1 MIQPYFLI
9 DLLFVR
15 ISFLFT
21 FPALL
26 ANLPLMG
33 YEAMHEKTPVG
44 EIKVL
49 ELPKRIALEA
59 KSPQGYFSEN
69 NGLFRTLFR
78 YISQHDLSMTTPVE
92 AEIEPGKMRF
102 FVGEKDAAKK
112 RPNTGNVEVINLDPI
127 TVVAIGIRGSYNSEN
142 FLKHEKLLLEWID
155 TNPDYETSGTAYAV
169 YWDGPFIPWLLKRSE
184 VHLPIRSSQK
194 ESEKNQPSKKQ

>member
-1 MIQPYFLI
+1 M
-9 DLLFVR
+9 R
-15 ISFLFT
+15 TSFLFT
-21 FPALL
+21 FIVLS

-44 EIKVL
+44 EIRVL

-78 YISQHDLSMTTPVE
+78 YISKHDLSMTTPVE
-92 AEIEPGKMRF
+92 AEIKPGKMRF

-112 RPNTGNVEVINLDPI
+112 RPKTAKVEVINLDPI
-127 TVVAIGIRGSYNSEN
+127 TVVAIGIRGSYSSEN
-142 FLKHEKLLLEWID
+142 FQKHEKLLLEWID
-155 TNPDYETSGTAYAV
+155 DNPNYETSGTAYAV

-194 ESEKNQPSKKQ
+194 ES

>member
-1 MIQPYFLI
+1 MVL
-9 DLLFVR
+9 
-15 ISFLFT
+15 S
-21 FPALL
+21 

-44 EIKVL
+44 EIRVL

-69 NGLFRTLFR
+69 NGLFRTLFG
-78 YISQHDLSMTTPVE
+78 YISKHDLSMTTPVE

-102 FVGEKDAAKK
+102 FVSENDATKK
-112 RPNTGNVEVINLDPI
+112 CPNTGKVEVINLDPI

-142 FLKHEKLLLEWID
+142 FQKHENLLLTWINE
-155 TNPDYETSGTAYAV
+155 NPVYEISGSAYAV

-194 ESEKNQPSKKQ
+194 ESKKNQPSKKQ

>member
-1 MIQPYFLI
+1 M
-9 DLLFVR
+9 R

-21 FPALL
+21 YL
-26 ANLPLMG
+26 AILASLPLMG

-69 NGLFRTLFR
+69 NGLFRTLFG
-78 YISQHDLSMTTPVE
+78 YISKHDLSMTTPVE

-112 RPNTGNVEVINLDPI
+112 RPNTGNVVVINLDPI

-142 FLKHEKLLLEWID
+142 FQKNEKLLLEWID
-155 TNPDYETSGTAYAV
+155 ENPDYETSGTAYAV

-184 VHLPIRSSQK
+184 VHLPIRYSQK

>member
-1 MIQPYFLI
+1 M
-9 DLLFVR
+9 R
-15 ISFLFT
+15 TSFLFT
-21 FPALL
+21 FIVLS

-44 EIKVL
+44 GIRVL

-69 NGLFRTLFR
+69 NGLFRTLFG
-78 YISQHDLSMTTPVE
+78 YISKHDLSMTTPVE
-92 AEIEPGKMRF
+92 AEIKPGKMRF

-112 RPNTGNVEVINLDPI
+112 RPKTAKVEVINLDPI
-127 TVVAIGIRGSYNSEN
+127 TVVAIGIRGSYSSEN
-142 FLKHEKLLLEWID
+142 FQKHEKLLLEWID
-155 TNPDYETSGTAYAV
+155 DNPNYETSGTAYAV

>member
-1 MIQPYFLI
+1 MRF
-9 DLLFVR
+9 
-15 ISFLFT
+15 SFLFT
-21 FPALL
+21 YIALS

-33 YEAMHEKTPVG
+33 YEAIHEKTPVG
-44 EIKVL
+44 EIRVL

-59 KSPQGYFSEN
+59 KSAQGYFSEN
-69 NGLFRTLFR
+69 NGLFRTLFG
-78 YISQHDLSMTTPVE
+78 YISEHDLSMTTPVE

-112 RPNTGNVEVINLDPI
+112 RPNTGKVEVINLDPI
-127 TVVAIGIRGSYNSEN
+127 TVVAIGIRGSYNIEN
-142 FLKHEKLLLEWID
+142 FQNHEKLLLTWID
-155 TNPDYETSGTAYAV
+155 ENPDYEISGSAYAV

-194 ESEKNQPSKKQ
+194 ESKKNQPSKK

>member
-1 MIQPYFLI
+1 M
-9 DLLFVR
+9 R
-15 ISFLFT
+15 TSFLFT
-21 FPALL
+21 FIVLST
-26 ANLPLMG
+26 NLPLMG

-44 EIKVL
+44 GIRVL

-69 NGLFRTLFR
+69 NGLFRTLFG
-78 YISQHDLSMTTPVE
+78 YISKHDLSMTTPVE
-92 AEIEPGKMRF
+92 AEIKPGKMRF

-112 RPNTGNVEVINLDPI
+112 RPKTAKVEVINLDPI
-127 TVVAIGIRGSYNSEN
+127 TVVAIGIRGSYSSEN
-142 FLKHEKLLLEWID
+142 FQKHEKLLLEWID
-155 TNPDYETSGTAYAV
+155 DNPNYETSGTAYAV

>member
-1 MIQPYFLI
+1 M
-9 DLLFVR
+9 R

-21 FPALL
+21 YLALI

-33 YEAMHEKTPVG
+33 YDAMHEKTPVG
-44 EIKVL
+44 EFRII
-49 ELPKRIALEA
+49 ELPTRIALEA
-59 KSPQGYFSEN
+59 KSTQGYFSEN
-69 NGLFRTLFR
+69 NGLFRTLFG
-78 YISQHDLSMTTPVE
+78 YISEHDLSMTTPVE

-112 RPNTGNVEVINLDPI
+112 RPNTGKVEVINLDPI
-127 TVVAIGIRGSYNSEN
+127 TVVAIGIRGSYNIEN
-142 FLKHEKLLLEWID
+142 FQNHEKLLLTWID
-155 TNPDYETSGTAYAV
+155 ENPDYEISGSAYAV

-194 ESEKNQPSKKQ
+194 ESKKNQPSKK

>member
-1 MIQPYFLI
+1 M
-9 DLLFVR
+9 R
-15 ISFLFT
+15 TSFLFT
-21 FPALL
+21 FIVLT

-44 EIKVL
+44 GIRVL

-69 NGLFRTLFR
+69 NGLFRTLFG
-78 YISQHDLSMTTPVE
+78 YISKHDLSMTTPVE
-92 AEIEPGKMRF
+92 AEIKPGKMRF

-112 RPNTGNVEVINLDPI
+112 RPKTAKVEVINLDPI
-127 TVVAIGIRGSYNSEN
+127 TVVAIGIRGSYSSEN
-142 FLKHEKLLLEWID
+142 FQKHEKLLLEWID
-155 TNPDYETSGTAYAV
+155 DNPNYETSGTAYAV

>member
-1 MIQPYFLI
+1 M
-9 DLLFVR
+9 R

-21 FPALL
+21 YLALI

-33 YEAMHEKTPVG
+33 YDAMHEKTPVG
-44 EIKVL
+44 EFRII
-49 ELPKRIALEA
+49 ELPTRIALEA
-59 KSPQGYFSEN
+59 KSTQGYFSEN
-69 NGLFRTLFR
+69 NGLFRTLFG
-78 YISQHDLSMTTPVE
+78 YISEHDLSMTTPVE

-112 RPNTGNVEVINLDPI
+112 RPNTGKVEVINLDPI

-142 FLKHEKLLLEWID
+142 FQNHEKLLLTWID
-155 TNPDYETSGTAYAV
+155 ENPDYEISGSAYAV

-194 ESEKNQPSKKQ
+194 ESKKNQPSKK

>member
-1 MIQPYFLI
+1 
-9 DLLFVR
+9 
-15 ISFLFT
+15 
-21 FPALL
+21 
-26 ANLPLMG
+26 MG

-69 NGLFRTLFR
+69 NGLFRTLFG
-78 YISQHDLSMTTPVE
+78 YISKHDLSMTTPVE
-92 AEIEPGKMRF
+92 AEIKPGKMRF
-102 FVGEKDAAKK
+102 FVGEKDTTKK
-112 RPNTGNVEVINLDPI
+112 RTNTGKVEVIDLDPI

-142 FLKHEKLLLEWID
+142 FQKHEKLLLKWID
-155 TNPDYETSGTAYAV
+155 DNPNYETSGSAYAV

-184 VHLPIRSSQK
+184 VHLPIRSSK
-194 ESEKNQPSKKQ
+194 

>member
-1 MIQPYFLI
+1 M
-9 DLLFVR
+9 R

-21 FPALL
+21 YLALI

-33 YEAMHEKTPVG
+33 YDAMHEKTPVG
-44 EIKVL
+44 EFRII
-49 ELPKRIALEA
+49 ELPTRIALEA
-59 KSPQGYFSEN
+59 KSTQGYFSEN
-69 NGLFRTLFR
+69 NGLFRTLFG
-78 YISQHDLSMTTPVE
+78 YISEHDLSMTTPVE

-102 FVGEKDAAKK
+102 FVGDKDAAKK
-112 RPNTGNVEVINLDPI
+112 RPNTGKVEVINLDPI

-142 FLKHEKLLLEWID
+142 FQNHEKLLLTWID
-155 TNPDYETSGTAYAV
+155 ENPDYEISGSAYAV

-194 ESEKNQPSKKQ
+194 ESKKNQPSKK